1 MEFTKLVKESYNLYK
16 KDIITGMIYG
26 ILKTI
31 LLLVNSIPIIGAYIY
46 SYYYPRLI
54 VWYYQN
60 LSEEKLEP
68 KYNVSFLSLFIPQI
82 LQNILLFISLLVV
95 IYFYLFSYTIYN
107 GYFMTGTL
115 NFSNLI
121 VSLAT
126 PYSII
131 VSAIILLSIFSLY
144 AFYGSLFGKIDK
156 YNLEIHN
163 SSTIFFNILS
173 LGLIFG
179 FIEIIFSLLILVNM
193 WLSIIPILL
202 WILFFMPILD
212 LLPMVLIK
220 NL

>member
-156 YNLEIHN
+156 YSLEIHN